1 MPFTKGDNRINRKG
15 RPKDSKNKSAEEF
28 RELISEFLS
37 DNWDKL
43 QIAFDAMKDNEK
55 ALFIDRLLKYKVPE
69 ALNPDRLS
77 LEQLEQVYYFIKKR
91 HDEQERDKIGNI

>member
-1 MPFTKGDNRINRKG
+1 MPFIKGDKRINRKG

-43 QIAFDAMKDNEK
+43 QKAFDAMKDNEK

-69 ALNPDRLS
+69 AVNPEKLTES
-77 LEQLEQVYYFIKKR
+77 QLLQIIEYLKNEQIN
-91 HDEQERDKIGNI
+91 D